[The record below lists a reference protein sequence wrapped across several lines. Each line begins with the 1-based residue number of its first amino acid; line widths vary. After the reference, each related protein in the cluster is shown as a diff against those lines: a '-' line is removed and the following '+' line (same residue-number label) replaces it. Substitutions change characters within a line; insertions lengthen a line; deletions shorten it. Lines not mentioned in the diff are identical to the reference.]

1 MADKEGEGRSF
12 LAKQKRSWRRA
23 LYSFLS
29 LLDGASSDDHKI
41 YIHKLFGTSLPLDAT
56 SPKLRAVLMKIEET
70 LILTTTLETV
80 SFSTEDT
87 AAFSSSI
94 GDKVSRPKAFLYKWI
109 ILINRVD

>member
-1 MADKEGEGRSF
+1 
-12 LAKQKRSWRRA
+12 
-23 LYSFLS
+23 
-29 LLDGASSDDHKI
+29 
-41 YIHKLFGTSLPLDAT
+41 
-56 SPKLRAVLMKIEET
+56 MKIEET

-80 SFSTEDT
+80 NSTEDT